1 MDDSASK
8 VARPNILVFLSDDH
22 GQWASPPY
30 GNSELAEDRR
40 DCYWLYVVTDCATAP
55 NLQQPIPDSARYPWH
70 EVTKVAHYFLSVN
83 ALQQPMEIRETERGY
98 NAEPKP

>member
-30 GNSELAEDRR
+30 GNSEL
-40 DCYWLYVVTDCATAP
+40 VTPTLDYLAREPWWSAP
-55 NLQQPIPDSARYPWH
+55 RAVWKPYP
-70 EVTKVAHYFLSVN
+70 
-83 ALQQPMEIRETERGY
+83 M
-98 NAEPKP
+98 